1 MREDSSINLAKSL
14 KIQYMPYKLLSECPV
29 CSSQLKVVKLSCDT
43 CGTVVESDF
52 SFSKFESLSEEQLKF
67 AEIFLKNRGS
77 IKDVEKEM
85 GISYPTVRGKLDDV
99 VRALGYSVEEE
110 KTEKGKNV
118 SDLLDKLEK
127 GEMNA
132 DEVLNKMKGK

>member
-1 MREDSSINLAKSL
+1 MS
-14 KIQYMPYKLLSECPV
+14 YKLLNKCPV

-43 CGTVVESDF
+43 CGTIVESDF

-67 AEIFLKNRGS
+67 AEVFIKNRGS

-99 VRALGYSVEEE
+99 IRSLGYSVEEE
-110 KTEKGKNV
+110 KTEKDKNV

-127 GEMNA
+127 GEIDA
-132 DEVLNKMKGK
+132 DEALNKMKGK